1 VPSATQIT
9 LTSATGGPPFTGSF
23 TLTASGG
30 PVTFTITVPAG
41 LIVSPSAGS
50 LTSGQTVTITVTADA
65 NNPPPFTST
74 LTLNP
79 GGLTVTVLYPP
90 SS

>member
-1 VPSATQIT
+1 
-9 LTSATGGPPFTGSF
+9 
-23 TLTASGG
+23 
-30 PVTFTITVPAG
+30 VPAG
-41 LIVSPSAGS
+41 LNVSQTDGS
-50 LTSGQTVTITVTADA
+50 LTSGQTIPITVTADP

-90 SS
+90 SG

>member
-9 LTSATGGPPFTGSF
+9 LTSATGGAPFTGSF

-41 LIVSPSAGS
+41 LIVSPTDGS
-50 LTSGQTVTITVTADA
+50 LTSGQTMPITVTADP

-74 LTLNP
+74 LTLDP

-90 SS
+90 SG